1 MMIEAEL
8 LEAGLSAYAN
18 SLAAFAVY
26 VSMLSGYLVVA
37 YLVANQMTRP
47 QAIIVNILYS
57 LLSAVVA
64 AAFFN
69 FAQAGYENT
78 RLALEMSTQRVVGP
92 MPMVAESALVVMVFC
107 YLASL
112 KFMWDARNQQIE

>member
-1 MMIEAEL
+1 MNEAEL
-8 LEAGLSAYAN
+8 LLAGLSAYAN

-26 VSMLSGYLVVA
+26 VTMLSGYLVVA
-37 YLVANQMTRP
+37 YLVGSQMTRA
-47 QAIIVNILYS
+47 QTIIVNILYS
-57 LLSAVVA
+57 LISAAVA

-78 RLALEMSTQRVVGP
+78 RLALEISTQRVVGP

-112 KFMWDARNQQIE
+112 KFMWDARNKQSE

>member
-26 VSMLSGYLVVA
+26 VTMLSGYLVVA
-37 YLVANQMTRP
+37 YLVANQMTRL
-47 QAIIVNILYS
+47 QAVIVNILYS

-78 RLALEMSTQRVVGP
+78 QIAIEMSSQRVVGP
-92 MPMVAESALVVMVFC
+92 MPMVAESALLVMVFC

-112 KFMWDARNQQIE
+112 KFMWDARNQESE